1 MKDIDFKPS
10 LPPPDQEIPD
20 QLFDYMPPPGPMIRM
35 KPGRETYRFLMGKLS
50 YLAERAKEYAK
61 LPADHPDRV
70 CFEYRQQIMVELC
83 RVDNAGLLDLDQLK
97 FTLLKRQIR
106 QSLGQ
111 GRKLNEEEERLRE
124 KEALFQD
131 AVLKAIDD
139 LGIVL

>member
-1 MKDIDFKPS
+1 MKDINFKPS
-10 LPPPDQEIPD
+10 LPPPDHEIPD
-20 QLFDYMPPPGPMIRM
+20 QLFEYLPPPAPMLRM
-35 KPGRETYRFLMGKLS
+35 KPGRATYRFLMARLS

-83 RVDNAGLLDLDQLK
+83 RVDNAGLLDLDNLK

-106 QSLGQ
+106 QSLGR
-111 GRKLNEEEERLRE
+111 GGNINTEEEKLRE
-124 KEALFQD
+124 REAIFQD